1 MQKVDEC
8 LSLFSVFFNR
18 TKVYILFHRF
28 TFFKW
33 FHGVNTVQ
41 RDMPKSQLSFK
52 RNLCYCCFV
61 WLIFISVHLTIT
73 TNMIKHNRDLH
84 GWNNKNKI
92 ITIYYSAALSYL
104 ATLIRHIELALPIW
118 QPHIRRYGGRNLLYL
133 QKLKGKFHT
142 NFTAA
147 GQGGCTDTKLEIGII
162 FGQFLCSIFVRKK
175 ISFEI

>member
-1 MQKVDEC
+1 MKKKSCRRLSKTWMQKVDEC

-52 RNLCYCCFV
+52 RNFCYCCFV

-104 ATLIRHIELALPIW
+104 ATLIRHIELAFSS
-118 QPHIRRYGGRNLLYL
+118 HIY
-133 QKLKGKFHT
+133 
-142 NFTAA
+142 
-147 GQGGCTDTKLEIGII
+147 DDMVVEISCIY
-162 FGQFLCSIFVRKK
+162 KNWK
-175 ISFEI
+175 